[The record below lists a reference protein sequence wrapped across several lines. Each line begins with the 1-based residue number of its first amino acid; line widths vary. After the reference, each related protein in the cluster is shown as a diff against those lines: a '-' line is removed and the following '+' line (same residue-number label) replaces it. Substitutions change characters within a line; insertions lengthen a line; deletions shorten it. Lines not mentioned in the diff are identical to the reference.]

1 MKFDE
6 VMEFD
11 DKLYQKN
18 IADHTF
24 PETDDLDGKGE
35 TND

>member
-24 PETDDLDGKGE
+24 PENRQLRWQGGNK
-35 TND
+35 